1 MNPKLKSW
9 FIGIL
14 VIAAVIALFVIAQHH
29 LAKGNFPGGPSAQQL
44 ATDFSLP
51 DLSNKAVT
59 LSSYHGEVVLLDF
72 WATWCEP
79 CRDETPH
86 FVDIQN
92 KYGPQGLQILGISM
106 DDSSQPVRDF
116 AQQYHVNYPLV
127 MGTAKTGQLYGG
139 ILGLPVFYL
148 IDRDGRIRARHIGP
162 TDPSVLEKEIADLL
176 QAPAS
181 QN

>member
-1 MNPKLKSW
+1 LVHRHSCDRGGYCSLRDCAAPSRERKLSRRSKRTTT
-9 FIGIL
+9 
-14 VIAAVIALFVIAQHH
+14 
-29 LAKGNFPGGPSAQQL
+29 PP
-44 ATDFSLP
+44 DFSLP